1 MKNWIIPLIA
11 ASLGLMGLATLS
23 SVSPELMQRQLV
35 FFFVSAVVFWVAAR
49 TPFTAWKQWGEW
61 LWKALIVIL
70 IGLLFFGRVTR
81 GAAAWID
88 LGFGLRFQPSQFAI
102 ITTTFAA
109 IPHFLKMGMVR
120 DEQLLRFLV
129 LIGLPLVLIALQP
142 DFGTA
147 FLSFLSLL
155 PLIFFQK
162 IPGQYWRIGI
172 VSMVAAVCIGWSF
185 VLQPYQKLRITSFF
199 SGSQAN
205 QSDAGYN
212 ARQALIAVGSGQIWG
227 KGLGHGTQSQ
237 LRFLPERQTDFIFA
251 SLAEEWGLVGSGVVL
266 VLYAWL
272 ILFLL
277 TYAARSANVEHALF
291 LVITAVFFLAQ
302 TTVNIG
308 MNIGLL
314 PITGITLPLVS
325 YGGSS
330 LLATLLMLGI
340 AHHIILQTRA
350 RAHSRIS

>member
-11 ASLGLMGLATLS
+11 TSLGLMGLATLS

-35 FFFVSAVVFWVAAR
+35 FFFVSAMVFWAAAKM
-49 TPFTAWKQWGEW
+49 PFAVWKQWGEW
-61 LWKALIVIL
+61 LWKALILVL
-70 IGLLFFGRVTR
+70 IGLLIFGRVTR
-81 GAAAWID
+81 GAVAWID

-102 ITTTFAA
+102 LAVVFAA
-109 IPHFLKMGMVR
+109 LPHFLKTRMLS
-120 DEQLLRFLV
+120 DTQLLHLLI
-129 LIGLPLVLIALQP
+129 LIGLPAGLILLQP
-142 DFGTA
+142 DFGTT
-147 FLSFLSLL
+147 FLYLISLL

-162 IPGQYWRIGI
+162 IPAQYWRIGALAL
-172 VSMVAAVCIGWSF
+172 AAIAFIGWNF

-199 SGSQAN
+199 SGSQTD
-205 QSDAGYN
+205 QSSAGYN

-251 SLAEEWGLVGSGVVL
+251 SLAEEWGLAGSCIIL
-266 VLYAWL
+266 ALYAWL
-272 ILFLL
+272 ISFLLIYAAKATQPDQTLFLL
-277 TYAARSANVEHALF
+277 T
-291 LVITAVFFLAQ
+291 TAVFFLAQ

-330 LLATLLMLGI
+330 LLATLFMLGI
-340 AHHIILQTRA
+340 AQHLIVQIRHRP
-350 RAHSRIS
+350 HSRIS